1 MDSIT
6 ASKLPLAATADVL
19 VCGGGTAGAVAAIA
33 AARAGAKVLIVEQL
47 GLLGGTQSAA
57 WVTPMMPNKILEE
70 SLTHGINDEIIHRAA
85 RYDPPPTD
93 KSGDLL
99 WFNPVTLAFV
109 LDDMAADA
117 GVRVLFHTFI
127 SDTIV
132 GASSPQNSSPS
143 RFGRGAEERGGV
155 GSGVGSVTGIV
166 VENKSGRQRIEAK
179 VIIDCTGDADVAVHA
194 GVETVSGDPED
205 GHNQPMSLRFALAGV
220 DQERAV
226 VFIADELGMPCYARP
241 PLFEIGTGEAK
252 NTALGPLIRQAIDAG
267 VLEEDDLGYLQ
278 FFSMLGRP
286 GELAFNCPRIA
297 GLKSTDAW
305 DLSLAQ
311 QIGRQKIRRI
321 AAFFKKYV
329 GGFENSYIGTV
340 APMVGVRESRRIV
353 GDYTLTEEDFVNEA
367 RFPDSVARN
376 SYPIDIHSVK
386 NKAGIVMKH
395 LPKGHYHEI
404 PYRCMLPVGVDNLL
418 VAGRCLSATF
428 AAQAAVRIQ
437 QNCRAL
443 GEAAGLAAAMAVETG
458 VNVRNIDTVELRRRL
473 NAQGAQ
479 I

>member
-1 MDSIT
+1 MDTLT
-6 ASKLPLAATADVL
+6 ASQLPLAATVDVL
-19 VCGGGTAGAVAAIA
+19 VCGGGTAGAVAAIV
-33 AARAGAKVLIVEQL
+33 AARAGAQVLIVEQL

-85 RYDPPPTD
+85 KYDPPPTD

-109 LDDMAADA
+109 LDDLAAEA

-127 SDTIV
+127 SDTV
-132 GASSPQNSSPS
+132 VEVASPETSSPS

-155 GSGVGSVTGIV
+155 GSVRGIV

-194 GVETVSGDPED
+194 GVETVSGDPDD

-252 NTALGPLIRQAIDAG
+252 NTPLGPLIRDAIASG

-297 GLKSTDAW
+297 SLNPTDAW

-340 APMVGVRESRRIV
+340 APMVGIRESRRIV
-353 GDYTLTEEDFVNEA
+353 GEYTLTEDDFLNEA
-367 RFPDSVARN
+367 RFDDAVARN

-386 NKAGIVMKH
+386 AKAGIVMKH
-395 LPKGHYHEI
+395 LPRGHYHEI
-404 PYRCMLPVGVDNLL
+404 PYRCMVPVGVDNLL
-418 VAGRCLSATF
+418 VAGRCLSASF

-443 GEAAGLAAAMAVETG
+443 GEAAGIAAAMAVESG
-458 VNVRNIDTVELRRRL
+458 VPVGAIDTVELRRRL

>member
-1 MDSIT
+1 MIDPKD
-6 ASKLPLAATADVL
+6 AELLPLAATPDVL
-19 VCGGGTAGAVAAIA
+19 VCGGGTAGIVAAIA
-33 AARAGAKVLIVEQL
+33 AARTGADVLIVEQM

-57 WVTPMMPNKILEE
+57 WVTPMMPNKILQEN
-70 SLTHGINDEIIHRAA
+70 LTHGINDDIIHRAA
-85 RYDPPPTD
+85 QYDPPPTD

-99 WFNPVTLAFV
+99 WFNPVTLAMV
-109 LDDMAADA
+109 LDDLLAEA
-117 GVRVLFHTFI
+117 GGRVLFHTTI

-132 GASSPQNSSPS
+132 HGGAVN
-143 RFGRGAEERGGV
+143 
-155 GSGVGSVTGIV
+155 GIV
-166 VENKSGRQRIEAK
+166 IENKNGRQRVAGRIL
-179 VIIDCTGDADVAVHA
+179 IDCTGDADVALRA
-194 GVETVSGDPED
+194 GAETVTGDPLD

-220 DQERAV
+220 DQERAAA
-226 VFIADELGMPCYARP
+226 FMADELGMACYARP

-252 NTALGPLIRQAIDAG
+252 TTPLGPLIRNAIEVG

-297 GLKSTDAW
+297 GLKATDAW
-305 DLSLAQ
+305 DLSRAQ
-311 QIGRQKIRRI
+311 TIGRRKIRRI
-321 AAFFKKYV
+321 AAFFKQYV
-329 GGFENSYIGTV
+329 RGFEGSYIGTV

-353 GDYTLTEEDFVNEA
+353 GDYTLTEDDFLEEA
-367 RFPDSVARN
+367 RFPDTVARN
-376 SYPIDIHSVK
+376 AYPIDIHSVK
-386 NKAGIVMKH
+386 AKSGIVMKH
-395 LPKGHYHEI
+395 LPPGHYHEI
-404 PYRCMLPVGVDNLL
+404 PYRCMLPIGLENLI

-443 GEAAGLAAAMAVETG
+443 GEAAGMAAAMCLEFGTTPRQV
-458 VNVRNIDTVELRRRL
+458 DTVELRRRL

>member
-1 MDSIT
+1 MIEWNAAT
-6 ASKLPLAATADVL
+6 AIPLAATADIL
-19 VCGGGTAGAVAAIA
+19 VCGGGTAGIVAAIA
-33 AARAGAKVLIVEQL
+33 AARRGADVLVVEHL
-47 GLLGGTQSAA
+47 GQLGGTQSAG

-70 SLTHGINDEIIHRAA
+70 NLTHGLNDDIIRRAA
-85 RYDPPPTD
+85 KYDPPPTD

-99 WFNPVTLAFV
+99 WFNPVTLAMV
-109 LDDMAADA
+109 LDDLLAEA
-117 GVRVLFHTFI
+117 GGRVLFHTYI
-127 SDTIV
+127 SDAV
-132 GASSPQNSSPS
+132 V
-143 RFGRGAEERGGV
+143 EGGTV
-155 GSGVGSVTGIV
+155 RGIV
-166 VENKSGRQRIEAK
+166 VENKNGRQRIDAK
-179 VIIDCTGDADVAVHA
+179 IVIDCTGDADVALRA
-194 GVETVSGDPED
+194 GAPTVEGDPDD

-220 DQERAV
+220 DQERAAA
-226 VFIADELGMPCYARP
+226 FMADELGMACYARP

-252 NTALGPLIRQAIDAG
+252 NTPLEPLIREAIEAG

-305 DLSLAQ
+305 DLSQAQ
-311 QIGRQKIRRI
+311 LIGRRKIRRI
-321 AAFFKKYV
+321 AAFFKRYV
-329 GGFENSYIGTV
+329 KGFEGSYIGTI

-353 GDYTLTEEDFVNEA
+353 GDYTLTEDDFFNEA
-367 RFPDSVARN
+367 RFPDAVARN
-376 SYPIDIHSVK
+376 AYPIDIHSTK
-386 NKAGIVMKH
+386 SKSGIVMKH
-395 LPKGHYHEI
+395 LPRGHYHEI
-404 PYRCMLPVGVDNLL
+404 PYRCMLPQGIENLL

-443 GEAAGLAAAMAVETG
+443 GEAAGVAAVMCLEFGTTPRR
-458 VNVRNIDTVELRRRL
+458 VNTDELRSRL

>member
-1 MDSIT
+1 MKDIDNLT
-6 ASKLPLAATADVL
+6 TAATTDVL
-19 VCGGGTAGAVAAIA
+19 VCGGGTAGVVAAIA
-33 AARAGAKVLIVEQL
+33 AARVGVDVLIVEQI

-70 SLTHGINDEIIHRAA
+70 SLTHGINDEILHRAA
-85 RYDPPPTD
+85 KIDPPPTG

-117 GVRVLFHTFI
+117 GVRVLFHTFV
-127 SDTIV
+127 SDAIV
-132 GASSPQNSSPS
+132 EDGAIT
-143 RFGRGAEERGGV
+143 GV
-155 GSGVGSVTGIV
+155 VI
-166 VENKSGRQRIEAK
+166 ENKAGRARIDAR
-179 VIIDCTGDADVAVHA
+179 VTIDCTGDADVALRA
-194 GVETVSGDPED
+194 GAPTVAGDPVD

-220 DQERAV
+220 DQERAAA
-226 VFIADELGMPCYARP
+226 FLADELGMACYARP

-252 NTALGPLIRQAIDAG
+252 NTPLGPLIARAVTDG
-267 VLEEDDLGYLQ
+267 VLDPDDLGYLQ

-297 GLKSTDAW
+297 GLSATDPW
-305 DLSLAQ
+305 DLTRAQ
-311 QIGRQKIRRI
+311 QIGRRKIRRI
-321 AAFFKKYV
+321 AAFFKQYV
-329 GGFENSYIGTV
+329 RGFERSYIGTV

-353 GDYTLTEEDFVNEA
+353 GDYTLTEEDFANEA
-367 RFPDSVARN
+367 RFPDAVARN
-376 SYPIDIHSVK
+376 SYPIDIHSVSAK
-386 NKAGIVMKH
+386 NGIVMKH
-395 LPKGHYHEI
+395 LPPGHYHEI
-404 PYRCMLPVGVDNLL
+404 PYRCLLPRGIDNLL

-443 GEAAGLAAAMAVETG
+443 GEAAGVAAAMSVQGG
-458 VNVRNIDTVELRRRL
+458 VPPRQIDIVELRLRL

>member
-1 MDSIT
+1 MDRNS
-6 ASKLPLAATADVL
+6 AQSLPLAAETDVL

-33 AARAGAKVLIVEQL
+33 AAAHGARVLIVEQL

-127 SDTIV
+127 ADAVVEYS
-132 GASSPQNSSPS
+132 ASP
-143 RFGRGAEERGGV
+143 GV
-155 GSGVGSVTGIV
+155 GQASPPVDGRSPGAIISGIII
-166 VENKSGRQRIEAK
+166 ENKSGRQRIDAR
-179 VIIDCTGDADVAVHA
+179 VVIDCTGDADVAVHA
-194 GVETVSGDPED
+194 GVPTVSGDPDD

-220 DQERAV
+220 DQERAAA
-226 VFIADELGMPCYARP
+226 FMADELGMACYARP
-241 PLFEIGTGEAK
+241 PLFEIGAGEAK
-252 NTALGPLIRQAIDAG
+252 NTPLGPLIRDAIDAG

-286 GELAFNCPRIA
+286 SELAFNCPRIA

-311 QIGRQKIRRI
+311 QIGRRKIRRI
-321 AAFFKKYV
+321 AGFFKKYV
-329 GGFENSYIGTV
+329 RGFESSYIGT
-340 APMVGVRESRRIV
+340 
-353 GDYTLTEEDFVNEA
+353 
-367 RFPDSVARN
+367 
-376 SYPIDIHSVK
+376 
-386 NKAGIVMKH
+386 
-395 LPKGHYHEI
+395 
-404 PYRCMLPVGVDNLL
+404 
-418 VAGRCLSATF
+418 
-428 AAQAAVRIQ
+428 
-437 QNCRAL
+437 CRARAMRSSTERMA
-443 GEAAGLAAAMAVETG
+443 GVSSGNCGRNGTPWAAPPGGGWL
-458 VNVRNIDTVELRRRL
+458 TV
-473 NAQGAQ
+473 GSPS
-479 I
+479 